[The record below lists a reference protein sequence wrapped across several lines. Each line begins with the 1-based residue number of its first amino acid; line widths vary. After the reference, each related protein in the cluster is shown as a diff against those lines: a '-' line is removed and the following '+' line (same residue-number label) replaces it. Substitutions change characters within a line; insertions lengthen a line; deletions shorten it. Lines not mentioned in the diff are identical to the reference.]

1 MQDKPVI
8 SNKEIG
14 KWKLGARE
22 YKILSLSLVLNFLFI
37 GVLFKTE
44 ALNTKGCD
52 TTVGSVICS
61 LVNAALVAGK
71 IVGTDAGLVDKEYVK
86 TILDDSDL
94 SLASNEGFEPLRYPD
109 GYFILARLQTDKP
122 LDEKSLEENKTEDKK
137 SRETK
142 LEKSDDKGSDEVEDS
157 LDEPIIGSLSD
168 EGAEKE
174 LVTDPVTGAEIN
186 RKVLRD
192 YANYVKAR
200 VDSESVDL
208 EGAFTIVAEGV
219 LNEKGRLD
227 TSRDPRTGKPK
238 SRIIRSQGAEDM
250 TQVAKEAIAAVGDSG
265 WLIYLRKQGIEKI
278 NFSVMQDGSEVR
290 IRITSEQPTPENART
305 IASGLRGIIQGALLL
320 DKNNVKKLGADE
332 KVLLNSA
339 KTSVNRRQF
348 VLDFVMSKAVAQEM
362 IKRRLKEM
370 DGGKGRPSGLAESKS
385 LHRNLSE

>member
-22 YKILSLSLVLNFLFI
+22 YKILALSLVLNFLGI

-61 LVNAALVAGK
+61 VVNAALVAGK
-71 IVGTDAGLVDKEYVK
+71 IAGTDAGLVDKDYVK

-109 GYFILARLQTDKP
+109 GYFLLARLQTEEP
-122 LDEKSLEENKTEDKK
+122 LDEKPLEENKTEDKK
-137 SRETK
+137 SRDTK
-142 LEKSDDKGSDEVEDS
+142 SEVSEDKSSDEAEDS
-157 LDEPIIGSLSD
+157 LDEPILGSLAED
-168 EGAEKE
+168 GAEKE

-208 EGAFTIVAEGV
+208 EGEFTIVAEGV
-219 LNEKGRLD
+219 LDERGRLD

-238 SRIIRSQGAEDM
+238 SRIIRSKGAEDM
-250 TQVAKEAIAAVGDSG
+250 RQVAKEAIAAVGDSG
-265 WLIYLRKQGIEKI
+265 WLIYLKKQGIEKI
-278 NFSVMQDGSEVR
+278 NFTVMQDGSEVR

-305 IASGLRGIIQGALLL
+305 IANGLRGIIQAALLL

-332 KVLLNSA
+332 KVLLNSS

-370 DGGKGRPSGLAESKS
+370 DGGKGRPNGLAESGS
-385 LHRNLSE
+385 LGRNLTE

>member
-22 YKILSLSLVLNFLFI
+22 YKILALSLVLNFLGI

-61 LVNAALVAGK
+61 VVNAALVAGK
-71 IVGTDAGLVDKEYVK
+71 IAGTDAGLVDKDYVK

-109 GYFILARLQTDKP
+109 GYFLLARLQTEEP
-122 LDEKSLEENKTEDKK
+122 LDEKPLEENKTEDKK
-137 SRETK
+137 SRDTK
-142 LEKSDDKGSDEVEDS
+142 SEVSEDKSSDEAEDS
-157 LDEPIIGSLSD
+157 LDEPILGSLAED
-168 EGAEKE
+168 GAEKE

-208 EGAFTIVAEGV
+208 EGEFTIVAEGV
-219 LNEKGRLD
+219 LDERGRLD

-238 SRIIRSQGAEDM
+238 SRIIRSKGAEDM
-250 TQVAKEAIAAVGDSG
+250 RQVAKEAIAAVGDSG

-278 NFSVMQDGSEVR
+278 NFTVMQDGSEVR
-290 IRITSEQPTPENART
+290 IRITSEQPTPQNART
-305 IASGLRGIIQGALLL
+305 IANGLRGIIQAALLL

-332 KVLLNSA
+332 KVLLNSS

-370 DGGKGRPSGLAESKS
+370 DGGKGRPNGLAESGS
-385 LHRNLSE
+385 LGRNLTE